1 MLVKLLNTNQPSSLF
16 LLPLFNGLLWIPF
29 LFSPVVA
36 DSHILTSYVVFF
48 KTDLLADGYPGTVFA
63 FIFSNI
69 TAILIN
75 RVINNSDLC
84 AKPSFIYAFV
94 YVLLE
99 SALRTN
105 TCFYTWQLSQLLV
118 IGSLWPLLQIYNQR
132 NVIHLGFE
140 VGLLIA
146 IATVFFQPSIV
157 FILGIPV
164 FLQVFRTFNWREW
177 LFPII
182 GFSLVFLF
190 YWTYRLLTAQP
201 FFTYYLF
208 QKFDFQSF
216 YYTHQIELIAVGVL
230 LIFGLNSYLLGARK
244 AIMHARKQRMVFLFI
259 FLLWVALFTLLN
271 YSGFAYAE
279 YFVIM
284 AFASVFIGY
293 YLANTRVKWLAE
305 MVFIALVIAQVIKLP
320 VLNNYLF
327 S

>member
-16 LLPLFNGLLWIPF
+16 LVPVFTGLLWIPYF
-29 LFSPVVA
+29 LAPISP
-36 DSHILTSYVVFF
+36 DPHILTSYVVFF
-48 KTDLLADGYPGTVFA
+48 KKDLIADGYSGSVFA
-63 FIFSNI
+63 FVVTVI
-69 TAILIN
+69 TGILIN
-75 RVINNSDLC
+75 RIINNSDLC
-84 AKPSFIYAFV
+84 AKPSYIYAFV

-99 SALRTN
+99 TVLRSN
-105 TCFYTWQLSQLLV
+105 SYFYSWQLSQLLV

-132 NVIHLGFE
+132 NVIHLAFE

-146 IATVFFQPSIV
+146 VATILYQPSILFV
-157 FILGIPV
+157 LSIPV

-182 GFSLVFLF
+182 GFSLIFLF
-190 YWTYRLLTAQP
+190 YWTYRLLTNQP

-208 QKFDFQSF
+208 EKFDFQKF
-216 YYTHQIELIAVGVL
+216 YNTHRIELIACGIL
-230 LIFGLNSYLLGARK
+230 LFLGLNSYLLGASK
-244 AIMHARKQRMVFLFI
+244 ANIHARKQRMVFLFVFI
-259 FLLWVALFTLLN
+259 LTVTLFTLLN

-279 YFVIM
+279 YFVVM
-284 AFASVFIGY
+284 AFASVIIGF

-305 MVFIALVIAQVIKLP
+305 LAFIALVIAQVIKLP